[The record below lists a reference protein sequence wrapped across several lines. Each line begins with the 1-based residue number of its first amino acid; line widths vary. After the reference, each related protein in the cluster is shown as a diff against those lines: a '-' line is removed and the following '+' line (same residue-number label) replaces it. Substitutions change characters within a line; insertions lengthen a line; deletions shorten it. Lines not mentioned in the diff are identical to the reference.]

1 MVMAIEVRFMKD
13 GELPRLREVLSTA
26 FGGGDIEP
34 DWDVTWEKVFES
46 DRIFVATEGDEIV
59 GCGGSFT
66 FTMTV
71 PGAEL
76 PTAGLTIVGVLPTH
90 RRRGILTSLMRFQMD
105 DAKNHDESMSILWA
119 SEEVIY
125 QRFGYG
131 LASESMRVQINGAHG
146 AFRNDPGPSG
156 KLRLLNEEEAL
167 KTFPDVY
174 EQVRRVT
181 PGMVTRHED
190 WWKYHRLFDP
200 KAGREGA
207 SPYYKLVW
215 ENAGEARGYAIYRI
229 REGWDEL
236 TGLPQN
242 KVSVH
247 EVVSCDPDAHREL
260 WRYLFAMDL
269 AESVTA
275 YFMAPDDPLP
285 QMVLKPRYL
294 KRRTADAT
302 WLRVIDVKGALE
314 GRLYGAD
321 DSLCISLTDSF
332 IEHNQGPWTIS
343 VVDGK
348 GDVSHGG
355 AAPDLEMD
363 IGDLGAAY
371 LGGTSFNQL
380 ARAGRVVEKTAGAVN
395 RADAMFRSDRAP
407 WSPEIF

>member
-1 MVMAIEVRFMKD
+1 MLMAIEVRFLKE
-13 GELPRLREVLSTA
+13 GELPRFREVLSTA
-26 FGGGDIEP
+26 FGGGDVEP

-46 DRIFVATEGDEIV
+46 DRIFVATEGDELV
-59 GCGGSFT
+59 GGGGSFS

-90 RRRGILTSLMRFQMD
+90 RRRGILTSLMRFQLE
-105 DAKNHDESMSILWA
+105 DARAHGEPMSILWA

-131 LASESMRVQINGAHG
+131 LASEAMRVQVEGAHG
-146 AFRNDPGPSG
+146 VFRNDPGPSG

-181 PGMVTRHED
+181 PGMVARHQD

-200 KAGREGA
+200 KSGREGS
-207 SPYYKLVW
+207 SPYYKLLW
-215 ENAGEARGYAIYRI
+215 EDAGEARGYAIYRV

-236 TGLPQN
+236 TGLPEN
-242 KVSVH
+242 KVTVN

-269 AESVTA
+269 SESVTA

-285 QMVLKPRYL
+285 QMVLKPRHL
-294 KRRTADAT
+294 KRRLSDAT
-302 WLRVIDVKGALE
+302 WLRIIDIKAALE
-314 GRLYGAD
+314 GRTYRAD
-321 DSLCISLTDSF
+321 GSICILIADSF
-332 IEHNQGPWTIS
+332 MEDNQGLWTIATS
-343 VVDGK
+343 DGK
-348 GDVSHGG
+348 ADVSQGG
-355 AAPDLEMD
+355 TAPDLVME
-363 IGDLGAAY
+363 IGDLGTAY

-380 ARAGRVVEKTAGAVN
+380 ARAGRVVENTPGAVS